1 MKTNDPN
8 RYAIDGITQLIYTLP
23 TNYEVGFVAYNT
35 EVCAGQH
42 LLDNDQRGKIME
54 LANGI
59 QYSGYSNAGA
69 GPKQAVA
76 FLEESPAVEK
86 TIVMLSD
93 GEFLMASEEL
103 TRQSQESYQRA
114 IETAKENGIR
124 IQVIGRGEEMEDTDN
139 SIFQAAAHTGGGT
152 WYTPQALEIQTAID
166 SILNDRL
173 QVRQMTAA
181 IIDADGSLEDVTI
194 KLPFSHASKVRVLL
208 TSNSAIKNLKTNF
221 KAQKAS
227 QINGERY
234 SLIEVDRPQGDQL
247 EISFMGTAGN
257 QVRIALIPEYR
268 VASRAEV
275 SYEDQLPAD
284 EGAVD
289 YDRTAAITYTF
300 YDADNDNI
308 RLWMEEYFQH
318 GRIILQTGEEQEE
331 AALADGQLASK
342 KAVTADTLLEV
353 DFDCLALP
361 VNVLAITPVIVELEG
376 PPSLPEEPPYVLYG
390 IIAAAIVGIAAV
402 VLYRRNKP
410 RPQSLPENDSRPAP
424 GKASYVGKINL
435 YITRT
440 PSGQD
445 IRPLSYDLFRLPST
459 KVISLAELLE
469 SCGIKENFEGAERIY
484 INSGQG
490 RSIILTNQSDCC
502 IMKSGEILM
511 KQKSYQLFEEAKVDI
526 TFEDENSELTFQYK
540 GLKPSQMR

>member
-1 MKTNDPN
+1 MVFLLDASGSMKTNDPN

-23 TNYEVGFVAYNT
+23 TNYEVGFVAYIT

-114 IETAKENGIR
+114 IETAKEDGIR
-124 IQVIGRGEEMEDTDN
+124 IQVIGLGEEMEDTDN

-166 SILNDRL
+166 TILNDRL

-247 EISFMGTAGN
+247 EISFMGT
-257 QVRIALIPEYR
+257 QE
-268 VASRAEV
+268 
-275 SYEDQLPAD
+275 
-284 EGAVD
+284 
-289 YDRTAAITYTF
+289 
-300 YDADNDNI
+300 I
-308 RLWMEEYFQH
+308 R
-318 GRIILQTGEEQEE
+318 
-331 AALADGQLASK
+331 
-342 KAVTADTLLEV
+342 
-353 DFDCLALP
+353 
-361 VNVLAITPVIVELEG
+361 
-376 PPSLPEEPPYVLYG
+376 
-390 IIAAAIVGIAAV
+390 
-402 VLYRRNKP
+402 
-410 RPQSLPENDSRPAP
+410 
-424 GKASYVGKINL
+424 
-435 YITRT
+435 
-440 PSGQD
+440 
-445 IRPLSYDLFRLPST
+445 
-459 KVISLAELLE
+459 
-469 SCGIKENFEGAERIY
+469 
-484 INSGQG
+484 
-490 RSIILTNQSDCC
+490 
-502 IMKSGEILM
+502 
-511 KQKSYQLFEEAKVDI
+511 
-526 TFEDENSELTFQYK
+526 SEL
-540 GLKPSQMR
+540 R